1 MVALPSDA
9 STRRYFRLSERNHVA
24 LLMDAHRPE
33 ENMQAFV
40 KIARHLRALGLS
52 APELFEY
59 SEYEGFLILEDFGD
73 DTYTRLL
80 CSGADEQGLYELAID
95 TLCSLHGNPQ
105 AREITLPEYSHA
117 SLLEEAMLLV
127 DWYQPYITA
136 GAGNEGLKE
145 RYADAW
151 IEVLSS
157 LPKPTKTLVLRD
169 FHVDNLMRLHGR
181 QGISAC
187 GLLDFQD
194 ALIGPSAYD
203 LVSILEDARRDLC
216 PDLVSKMLDRY
227 YDGMKMG
234 KEEVADFNKW
244 YRVLGAQR
252 HCKVLGIFVRLLH
265 RDGKGAYMEHLPR
278 VLELLRAQLRHEEL
292 APLNAW
298 FENDFPEVIGAG

>member
-1 MVALPSDA
+1 
-9 STRRYFRLSERNHVA
+9 
-24 LLMDAHRPE
+24 
-33 ENMQAFV
+33 
-40 KIARHLRALGLS
+40 
-52 APELFEY
+52 
-59 SEYEGFLILEDFGD
+59 
-73 DTYTRLL
+73 
-80 CSGADEQGLYELAID
+80 
-95 TLCSLHGNPQ
+95 
-105 AREITLPEYSHA
+105 
-117 SLLEEAMLLV
+117 MLLV
-127 DWYQPYITA
+127 DWYQPYITT
-136 GAGNEGLKE
+136 GVGNEGVKE

-252 HCKVLGIFVRLLH
+252 HCKVLGIFVRLLR

-292 APLNAW
+292 APLNGW
-298 FENDFPEVIGAG
+298 FENDFPEIIGVG